1 MGKSNDQGKGAP
13 IRLYKG
19 LDHYEAPETVAPW
32 EADEFP
38 DRESLKGL
46 PRRDVLKLMGGAAML
61 AGLAGCR
68 YQPIRKIVPFA
79 QQPEGAVAGL
89 HKRYATAA
97 VKDGFAVSL
106 LAEQVDGR
114 PVRLDGNPL
123 HATTLGSID
132 SRLCAEILNLYD
144 PDRMKT
150 PSFRGVPTGWN
161 EVFTKI
167 EEAVAVSA
175 KGAGIRILSETVTS
189 PTLARLASDLQT
201 KLPGLKWHQYEPVNR
216 DAETQASQMAFGQ
229 DLVPHYDFTR
239 ADVLVSIDCDLLHS
253 GPMSIRYSRDV
264 ASRRNPD
271 GDMSRIYAFESQPT
285 TLGVSSDHRARVKPS
300 EALGLVLAIAQ
311 GLGLPGASANPPSS
325 VDKAML
331 DAAVADLRAAGRRA
345 VLVAGSHLPAQVHA
359 AVMAVNTMIGSEAA
373 TFRKNPQPVPSSQMA
388 DLADL
393 VAAMNSNQVDT
404 LIILGG
410 NPAYTAPKDLGF
422 KEALSKVK
430 LKACLATHVNETAK
444 LCDYALPE
452 THFLESWGDGVAFDG
467 THCVVQP
474 LIEPLYDGKSPIQV
488 VGKFIGDTADP
499 QALVKA
505 TAEAEKGGDW
515 NAILATGFYEPAS
528 TGGAGP
534 VNPTVTNGI
543 LGSLPSI
550 QSGGTELL
558 ILPDPMIGDGRNAN
572 NMWLQETPNPV
583 TNLVWDNALLISQ
596 KTADQLGV
604 TAPYDKKTP
613 VIGTPFYGKA
623 DMVEVTANGQTLEVP
638 VWVNMGQADDV
649 AILHMGYGRTE
660 AGDFGTTRGESGG
673 GGFDANS
680 LRSSANPVWVS
691 GVQIK
696 KTGREYALANTQHHN
711 TIDYRQE
718 DRDRHIW
725 KGASLAQYKSG
736 KPFGEHE
743 EGHHGEERDYNEFGK
758 GEETSLYPG
767 LDFKDDAKN
776 NYQWAM
782 TIDLSLCTG
791 CQACVTACQAE
802 NNIPT
807 VGKQQVMRGREMH
820 WMRIDRYYKGT
831 GKDLDKDNPPIV
843 VQPVTCMHCEQ
854 APCEPVCPV
863 GATVHS
869 HEGLNQMVYN
879 RCVGT
884 RYCSNNCPYKVRRF
898 NFFHFSQR
906 ADNVPVLKMLQNP
919 DVTVRYRG
927 VMEKCTYCVQRINKA
942 RITAK
947 KEGRAVADGEIKT
960 ACQVAC
966 PSQAIIFG
974 DMRNPKNEVAMSRAS
989 KRNYLMLEEL
999 NTRPRTTYLSRVTN
1013 PNPALEEA
1021 H

>member
-1 MGKSNDQGKGAP
+1 MGQPHDKGKGAP

-68 YQPIRKIVPFA
+68 YQPVRKIVPFS
-79 QQPEGAVAGL
+79 QQPEGAISGQ
-89 HKRYATAA
+89 HKHYATAA
-97 VKDGFAVSL
+97 IKDGFSVSL
-106 LAEQVDGR
+106 LADQIDGR

-123 HATTLGSID
+123 HGSTLGSID
-132 SRLCAEILNLYD
+132 SRLSAEILNLYD

-150 PSFRGVPTGWN
+150 PSYRGVATGWN
-161 EVFTKI
+161 ESFTKI
-167 EEAVAVSA
+167 EEAFAASTN
-175 KGAGIRILSETVTS
+175 GAGFRILSETVNS
-189 PTLARLASDLQT
+189 PTLARLAADLAA
-201 KLPGLKWHQYEPVNR
+201 KYPGIKWHQYEPVNR
-216 DAETQASQMAFGQ
+216 DAQIQASQMAFGQ
-229 DLVPHYDFTR
+229 ELLPHYDVAE
-239 ADVLVSIDCDLLHS
+239 ADVLVSIDADLLHT
-253 GPMSIRYSRDV
+253 GPMNIRYSRDL

-285 TLGVSSDHRARVKPS
+285 TLGLSADHRARVKPS
-300 EALGLVLAIAQ
+300 ETLALVLAIAA
-311 GLGLPGASANPPSS
+311 GLGLEGASAAPPSS
-325 VDKAML
+325 VDKAVV
-331 DAAVADLRAAGRRA
+331 DAAVADLKAAGSRGLLA
-345 VLVAGSHLPAQVHA
+345 VGTHLPAQVQA
-359 AVMAVNTMIGSEAA
+359 AAYAVNRMIGSEAVR
-373 TFRKNPQPVPSSQMA
+373 FEKNPLPMPASHMG

-393 VAAMNSNQVDT
+393 VTAMKANQVQT
-404 LIILGG
+404 LLILGG
-410 NPAYTAPKDLGF
+410 NPAYTAPHDLGF
-422 KEALSKVK
+422 GKALAQVK
-430 LKACLATHVNETAK
+430 LKACLASHENETTK
-444 LCDYALPE
+444 LCDYALPLS
-452 THFLESWGDGVAFDG
+452 HFLESWSDGIAYDG
-467 THCVVQP
+467 SQTVVQP

-488 VGKFIGDTADP
+488 IGKFIGDTADP
-499 QALVKA
+499 RELVRQTALDHGVS
-505 TAEAEKGGDW
+505 DW
-515 NAILATGFYEPAS
+515 NATLASGFYSPNKA
-528 TGGAGP
+528 GGNVVALA
-534 VNPTVTNGI
+534 VTPGI
-543 LGSLPSI
+543 LGALPPI
-550 QSGGTELL
+550 QATGTELL

-583 TNLVWDNALLISQ
+583 TNLVWDNALLVSQ

-613 VIGTPFYGKA
+613 VVGTPFYGKA
-623 DMVEVTANGQTLEVP
+623 DTVEVSVNGQTLEVP

-649 AILHMGYGRTE
+649 AILHMGYGRTV
-660 AGDFGTTRGESGG
+660 AGDFGTKSGEYSG
-673 GGFDANS
+673 GGFDANV
-680 LRSSANPVWVS
+680 LRTASNPTWVS

-696 KTGREYALANTQHHN
+696 KTGREYKLANTQHHN
-711 TIDYRQE
+711 TIDYREE
-718 DRDRHIW
+718 DKDRHIW
-725 KGASLAQYKSG
+725 KGASLAEYREG
-736 KPFGEHE
+736 HPFGEHE
-743 EGHHGEERDYNEFGK
+743 GHHAAERDYNEFGK
-758 GEETSLYPG
+758 GEDYSLYPG

-807 VGKQQVMRGREMH
+807 VGKEQVMKGREMH

-831 GKDLDKDNPPIV
+831 GSTLDKDNPPIV

-919 DVTVRYRG
+919 DVTVRFRG

-942 RITAK
+942 RIEAK
-947 KEGRAVADGEIKT
+947 KEGRAVGDGEIQT

-966 PSQAIIFG
+966 PSRAIVFG
-974 DMRNPKNEVAMSRAS
+974 DMRNPKNAVALARAS